1 MASHFDMDVF
11 MADFLD
17 AAIHRE
23 AAALQDWLQ
32 KRQELWSLHV
42 KHEAGRA
49 ILQRLFRDPP
59 PIRMSCFEATLTFFD
74 LDHALSGIDPLQL
87 LKLRDVMQE
96 RHALMQRV
104 HPTVLPWGANRRQL
118 DLSAFMAWLVELAA
132 EGDDE
137 RLAATLSIQPAL
149 LSLESRQRA
158 APRLMERLLREQP
171 PMPQDCGGL
180 LLGVFG
186 MAPLL
191 AQANHPPGE
200 FVAQLHLRWLMLPR
214 HIGKLTLQV
223 KSPSERYGEP
233 NRAKRQL
240 RWLQQQFRWWWIT
253 LASLV
258 PKLLYSLGLFAWRL
272 SGGVPTR
279 LDQHFDPRLTRFCIA
294 TADQTRLSWPRLFVG
309 GMRCVLLLLLCALI
323 NIWTIHADVF
333 SSQSNTWLPLMAGG
347 AILGAWLYYL
357 GFTALRLWQ
366 EQPEEPVQPRPLLRM
381 ALIPALVA
389 AGLAL
394 AFVADQLVAAQAV
407 LLTTTGLSFW
417 RYRRRNHARQAGS
430 TRVNIVV
437 LMYMLCLG
445 AWVVVRFPAVSAS
458 IALFFWVMDL
468 TAQRKQ
474 LRFRYRPATPPPPLP
489 EAA

>member
-1 MASHFDMDVF
+1 MTSHFDMDVF

-17 AAIHRE
+17 AAIHRD
-23 AAALQDWLQ
+23 AASLQDWLQ

-59 PIRMSCFEATLTFFD
+59 PIRMSCFEATLSFFD

-96 RHALMQRV
+96 RHALVQRV

-118 DLSAFMAWLVELAA
+118 DLSAFMAWLVELVA

-200 FVAQLHLRWLMLPR
+200 FVAQLHMRWLMLPR

-233 NRAKRQL
+233 KRAKRQL
-240 RWLQQQFRWWWIT
+240 RWLQQPFRWWWIT
-253 LASLV
+253 LAALV

-272 SGGVPTR
+272 SGGVPAR
-279 LDQHFDPRLTRFCIA
+279 LDQHFDARLTRFCIA

-309 GMRCVLLLLLCALI
+309 GVRCVVFLLLCALL
-323 NIWTIHADVF
+323 NLWTIHADVF
-333 SSQSNTWLPLMAGG
+333 PAQGDAWLPLMAGA

-366 EQPEEPVQPRPLLRM
+366 ERPEEPVQPRPLLRM
-381 ALIPALVA
+381 ALVPALAA
-389 AGLAL
+389 AGLGL
-394 AFVADQLVAAQAV
+394 AFAADQLVAAQAV
-407 LLTTTGLSFW
+407 LLTTAGLSFW
-417 RYRRRNHARQAGS
+417 RYKRRNHAREAGT

-437 LMYMLCLG
+437 LLYLLGLG
-445 AWVVVRFPAVSAS
+445 AWVVLRFPAVSAS

-474 LRFRYRPATPPPPLP
+474 LRFRYRPATPSQPLP